1 MQIPPSL
8 RHRQFAIFWAGI
20 AFAWTANQVLIW
32 AIPWH
37 IRAFTDNPLALG
49 AVGLIRLVPTV
60 FASLFAGVIA
70 DKFNRRKVVF
80 ITQGTMGL
88 VALFLAFFTLTGKIE
103 LWLIYLLLAIQAT
116 ASIFDLPARYS
127 ITPNIVPIE
136 ALSNALSVEFIAIQI
151 GGLVGPIL
159 SGTLINQFGQPAAYL
174 AASIL
179 FGVMLM
185 ALLLMG
191 NVPQE
196 RLETIRHGI
205 DWIAIKDGIIFT
217 FKHPLIF
224 PSMLLDFL
232 ATLLTRA
239 DSLMPYFA
247 RDILGLNAAQYGWLS
262 AASAM
267 GASAAALILT
277 QIRQIRRQ
285 GALLLGSVAMIGVAA
300 VIFGTSRSFPISMLA
315 LILAGGS
322 DSVSSIIRSTIRQ
335 LNTPDKLRGRMTS
348 VNQIFFMGGPYLGD
362 VKNGFLG
369 ATIIGVPLAVA
380 LGGVVC
386 VASVGFVARK
396 WPGLQRYDGGQKRK
410 AAIS

>member
-1 MQIPPSL
+1 MKIPPSL

-20 AFAWTANQVLIW
+20 AFAWIANQVLIW

-37 IRAFTDNPLALG
+37 IRTFTDNPLALG

-70 DKFNRRKVVF
+70 DKYNRRKVVF

-88 VALFLAFFTLTGKIE
+88 VALLLAFLTFTGKIE
-103 LWLIYLLLAIQAT
+103 LWLIYLLLVFQAT
-116 ASIFDLPARYS
+116 AYVFDLPARYS
-127 ITPNIVPIE
+127 ITPNIVPIK

-159 SGTLINQFGQPAAYL
+159 SGTLMNKFGQPAAYL

-179 FGVMLM
+179 FSVMLI

-191 NVPQE
+191 SVPQDK
-196 RLETIRHGI
+196 LENIRPGI
-205 DWIAIKDGIIFT
+205 DWAAIKEGIIFT

-267 GASAAALILT
+267 GASTAALDT
-277 QIRQIRRQ
+277 HPDTPNPPSRDSSAGFSRNDW
-285 GALLLGSVAMIGVAA
+285 GSSRDYSEHRA
-300 VIFGTSRSFPISMLA
+300 VSPSR
-315 LILAGGS
+315 
-322 DSVSSIIRSTIRQ
+322 
-335 LNTPDKLRGRMTS
+335 
-348 VNQIFFMGGPYLGD
+348 
-362 VKNGFLG
+362 
-369 ATIIGVPLAVA
+369 
-380 LGGVVC
+380 C
-386 VASVGFVARK
+386 
-396 WPGLQRYDGGQKRK
+396 WP
-410 AAIS
+410 